1 MVAKRRQDRAGEI
14 PTMSR
19 ATFRPLNALALIAL
33 LMFSARPTFACGP
46 FSLDAVFTF
55 TVHPEFPLEK
65 FAAGLIGVV
74 PPSFARSYLF
84 VAYRQLSGN
93 AFNAEEQKAL
103 LALWQERLDSAWP
116 DNDSEWPKV
125 WLEARQKVPG
135 IGPAPQISAY
145 RRREKP
151 NEYDTYINC
160 QKDAFEKAV
169 AVLDERTKKFG
180 ADSGL
185 IKDWV
190 AAQ

>member
-1 MVAKRRQDRAGEI
+1 MRSSLLRYIQNS
-14 PTMSR
+14 PSR
-19 ATFRPLNALALIAL
+19 NSRPV
-33 LMFSARPTFACGP
+33 R
-46 FSLDAVFTF
+46 
-55 TVHPEFPLEK
+55 LEW
-65 FAAGLIGVV
+65 
-74 PPSFARSYLF
+74 S
-84 VAYRQLSGN
+84 
-93 AFNAEEQKAL
+93 
-103 LALWQERLDSAWP
+103 
-116 DNDSEWPKV
+116 KV

-190 AAQ
+190 AAQDQVFANCSEGQHIPSAVPADADPILS